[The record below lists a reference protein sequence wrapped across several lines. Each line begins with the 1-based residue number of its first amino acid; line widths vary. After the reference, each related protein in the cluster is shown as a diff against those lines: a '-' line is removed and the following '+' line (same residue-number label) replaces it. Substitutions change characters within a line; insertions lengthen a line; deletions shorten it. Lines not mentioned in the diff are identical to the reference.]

1 MWADSQ
7 YQPVQLPGIISPLHG
22 GETGFDSRTDE
33 DLNDVPNR
41 LFHDKVE
48 KYKGIQFRDNLSIA
62 VFQSFKSEWKAYVLS
77 TRLPKAQQT
86 RQLLSRGLAGKA
98 IVVVSQRFGEEIG
111 DIEAD
116 TILNFLEEKVCAH
129 LGVLGKMDLMK
140 KVKRRP
146 AKWRDNSNLVNSI
159 FDIEILKVKGRLND
173 LIDEQILVDTG
184 ARSNVVSRETIR
196 KLNLLH
202 QIVPTE
208 IRLSTANN
216 SSLQV
221 LGKIELVVKW
231 QKELAMEST
240 FFNYAAYQDELDS
253 INSCL

>member
-1 MWADSQ
+1 M
-7 YQPVQLPGIISPLHG
+7 
-22 GETGFDSRTDE
+22 
-33 DLNDVPNR
+33 
-41 LFHDKVE
+41 
-48 KYKGIQFRDNLSIA
+48 
-62 VFQSFKSEWKAYVLS
+62 
-77 TRLPKAQQT
+77 
-86 RQLLSRGLAGKA
+86 
-98 IVVVSQRFGEEIG
+98 
-111 DIEAD
+111 
-116 TILNFLEEKVCAH
+116 
-129 LGVLGKMDLMK
+129 
-140 KVKRRP
+140 KRRP

-173 LIDEQILVDTG
+173 LIDEQILVDNG